1 MHIIDSVLEP
11 LVPISLRQAEYFV
24 NLDASKLLSKS
35 TLYDLGG
42 HRMRIFH
49 QVENAIL
56 SIIVYSYEELRLG
69 CHDPHLMSYYIIYS
83 LPQRLLI

>member
-1 MHIIDSVLEP
+1 MVNIIYYPIQVLHIIDSVLEP

-49 QVENAIL
+49 QVKNDNTDDKIRV
-56 SIIVYSYEELRLG
+56 IFT
-69 CHDPHLMSYYIIYS
+69 
-83 LPQRLLI
+83 